1 MAKIGFQNNRNT
13 HKLWNLLDDETKE
26 KLRCKLPKKWKA
38 PDGFA
43 SISYDPFAEV
53 ETDPTEIA
61 KIMSER
67 KAVNV

>member
-13 HKLWNLLDDETKE
+13 YKLWNLLDDETKE
-26 KLRCKLPKKWKA
+26 KLRAKLPRKWKA

-53 ETDPTEIA
+53 EDVETIA
-61 KIMSER
+61 TIMSER